1 MKVGVATI
9 CMLTH
14 SEPTLNQ
21 RLAVEPLLLK
31 LTLIRTK
38 KILQNVAIF
47 LNCVA
52 ICLPLKV
59 VCVHGSSVELCY
71 HAIKLEHGSN
81 HC

>member
-1 MKVGVATI
+1 MHA
-9 CMLTH
+9 H
-14 SEPTLNQ
+14 SFRTNLEPTFGS
-21 RLAVEPLLLK
+21 
-31 LTLIRTK
+31 RTPAFEIDSDQDK

>member
-38 KILQNVAIF
+38 K
-47 LNCVA
+47 
-52 ICLPLKV
+52 
-59 VCVHGSSVELCY
+59 Y
-71 HAIKLEHGSN
+71 YRM
-81 HC
+81 